1 MESKKEGTNELI
13 YKTNRVTDT
22 ENKQIYQGIGGRCKL
37 GDWD

>member
-22 ENKQIYQGIGGRCKL
+22 ENKQMKVVPLYVCINRGL
-37 GDWD
+37 